1 MNLQK
6 KKKPTKKTQLLIVIK
21 CKDVNPGEKV
31 LKSYMAR

>member
-6 KKKPTKKTQLLIVIK
+6 KHKQLLIVIK
-21 CKDVNPGEKV
+21 CKDVNPGEEV